1 MKKQINELVS
11 RFFSITILLALT
23 HSIATAQRVKDEK
36 VDYKFVQLPLKPVD
50 KTITNYHSEI
60 RQDYIEDNKK
70 KQAEYDAEVAAAQAK
85 FDAEQ
90 AEYPALVKAAED
102 KYAEEMKA
110 WEEKSLAEKVVEK
123 QVLNENNKPVK
134 QVPRAPVLQNV
145 RAPKLQR
152 EYDTESLSNTYL
164 VLDGFTKD
172 PSNAVKIEVVMYGF
186 EYTNPRVLTE
196 QKNVVQNGTTSKVN
210 YYHMEF
216 TYRHVMS
223 VRVTDPNGVEL
234 LKVAPSEL
242 NNYSKYATPA
252 STTAPST
259 NNEAL
264 IATYEERIV
273 QENLTFIYNLVNDHF
288 GFKKQPRT
296 SVISYVQENKGE
308 YDDLTEAFNLTT
320 SGLAAL
326 IDNKEFALDKLNQ
339 AIAKFEAILAT
350 ADMDDKKARINEKVA
365 IPVHINLLECYFAVG
380 SINSADALL
389 AKMNTFSLSRDER
402 DWKETFEK
410 LMLDTKTRI
419 AANQ

>member
-1 MKKQINELVS
+1 MKKQINKAVV
-11 RFFSITILLALT
+11 RFFSMTVLLSLT
-23 HSIATAQRVKDEK
+23 YSTATAQRVKDEK
-36 VDYKFVQLPLKPVD
+36 IEYKFIQLPLQPLD
-50 KTITNYHSEI
+50 KTIVNYHSEI
-60 RQDYIEDNKK
+60 RQDYLEDNQK
-70 KQAEYDAEVAAAQAK
+70 KQAEYVAEMAVAQAK
-85 FDAEQ
+85 FDAEE
-90 AEYPALVKAAED
+90 AEYPALLKAADD
-102 KYAEEMKA
+102 KYAAEMKV

-145 RAPKLQR
+145 PEPKLQR

-164 VLDGFTKD
+164 ILDGYTND
-172 PSNAVKIEVVMYGF
+172 LSGAVKIEVVMYGY

-234 LKVAPSEL
+234 LKVTPSEL

-252 STTAPST
+252 ATTAPST

-273 QENLTFIYNLVNDHF
+273 QENLTFIYNLVNDQF

-296 SVISYVQENKGE
+296 ALIYFVQENKGE
-308 YDDLTEAFNLTT
+308 YDDVLEAFNLTN

-339 AIAKFEAILAT
+339 AIAKYEAVLAA

-365 IPVHINLLECYFAVG
+365 IPVHFNLLECYFAVG
-380 SINSADALL
+380 SFDRADALL
-389 AKMNTFSLSRDER
+389 SKMNTFSLSRDER
-402 DWKETFEK
+402 DAKESFEK
-410 LMLDTKTRI
+410 LMLDTKKRI
-419 AANQ
+419 EANN